1 MFGTANGS
9 AQRSD
14 VAKVRPAVRD
24 VEGLVGLRKNQRAV
38 FGPRS
43 GCERAQRA
51 KTWDFISG
59 DRVET
64 QGGASEP
71 LSRAGNFWMFIICS
85 EVSAIVFSLTTFIR
99 HCIAFH
105 RSPSAL

>member
-1 MFGTANGS
+1 MFGTANGK

-43 GCERAQRA
+43 GCERAQ
-51 KTWDFISG
+51 KGKNVGFY
-59 DRVET
+59 
-64 QGGASEP
+64 
-71 LSRAGNFWMFIICS
+71 
-85 EVSAIVFSLTTFIR
+85 
-99 HCIAFH
+99 
-105 RSPSAL
+105 